1 MLNGDLSSE
10 RLLPSLGK
18 AAELCVCVLP
28 LPLLPPPSTAAPPLM
43 CVSVSLSLSMSLYV
57 SVFVSVCLCERESV
71 CVVMFVAVYM
81 WCVRMSRNAGVGVV
95 LRKQEPRFL
104 ISHVCVPLHAHHN
117 TNGKHRATQCE
128 FQE

>member
-1 MLNGDLSSE
+1 VLNGDLSSE

-28 LPLLPPPSTAAPPLM
+28 LPLLPPPSTAAPPFM
-43 CVSVSLSLSMSLYV
+43 CVSVSLSMSLYV

-71 CVVMFVAVYM
+71 CVVMFVADYM
-81 WCVRMSRNAGVGVV
+81 WCEHMCRNAGVGVM

-104 ISHVCVPLHAHHN
+104 IGS
-117 TNGKHRATQCE
+117 
-128 FQE
+128 